1 MWINSTKP
9 GNLNRKKEKLKVN
22 ILSITYKFGLFLLNA
37 NGRFKTQEVALGLCK
52 EMKDVQHCESSEKGK
67 QKITTRYY
75 LTPIRMA
82 IIKKTT
88 SKNASKNVE
97 KRQPWYTV
105 SGDVNWCNHY
115 GKQYGSFSENSKWN
129 YHVIQQFNSWI

>member
-1 MWINSTKP
+1 M
-9 GNLNRKKEKLKVN
+9 
-22 ILSITYKFGLFLLNA
+22 LNA

-52 EMKDVQHCESSEKGK
+52 ETKDVQHRESSEKGK
-67 QKITTRYY
+67 QKITTGYY

-88 SKNASKNVE
+88 GKNASKSVE

-105 SGDVNWCNHY
+105 GGDVNWCNHHGKEY
-115 GKQYGSFSENSKWN
+115 GNFSENSKWN

>member
-37 NGRFKTQEVALGLCK
+37 NRRFKTQEVALGLCK

-82 IIKKTT
+82 YIKKTRDNKCVQGCREREPCT
-88 SKNASKNVE
+88 LLV
-97 KRQPWYTV
+97 
-105 SGDVNWCNHY
+105 GL
-115 GKQYGSFSENSKWN
+115 
-129 YHVIQQFNSWI
+129 